1 MNRFNCVII
10 VFLIIFGINFQ
21 QTQALKLNQLYNDL
35 KRIQNDKN
43 YALLNQNFKKIKSK
57 FKKKIYL

>member
-43 YALLNQNFKKIKSK
+43 YALLNQSLKKIKSK
-57 FKKKIYL
+57 FFFF